1 MNLKLAW
8 RNIWRNRK
16 RSIITIVSIA
26 LAVFL
31 AIFMRSMQLGMYA
44 NMIENVVGSYT
55 GYIQIHGKNYWEEKT
70 LDNSLKY
77 EEDLEGSILKIEG
90 VEAVI
95 PRLESF
101 SLASNDTVTKGV
113 YINGVIPEK
122 EKLVKSV
129 DSRIIKGEIFKNN
142 SQINIGKGVS
152 KFFNLKVGDT
162 LVIIGQGYQGMSAA
176 GKFHIAGIVDMKN
189 PTLNNMSVFMS
200 LDALQNYL
208 SADGIISNLVVVKKE
223 NMDERILRKTIEKK
237 LSDDYEVMTW
247 QEMLPELE
255 QTILVDSIGGLLMVA
270 ILYMII
276 TFGIFGTILMMTQER
291 MYEFGV
297 MVAIGMK
304 KIKLMI
310 IVLIET
316 ILLTLLGVL
325 LGIIGVMPI
334 SYYFHKNPYIL
345 PGDQAAVM
353 EKFGFESVVPFSI
366 DYQIPLYH
374 GLLIFVIA
382 LIITLYPLMIIVKL
396 KPLKAMK
403 Q

>member
-16 RSIITIVSIA
+16 RSIITIASIA

-44 NMIENVVGSYT
+44 NMIHNVVGSYT
-55 GYIQIHGKNYWEEKT
+55 GYIQVHGKNYWEEKT
-70 LDNSLKY
+70 LDNALDY
-77 EEDLEGSILKIEG
+77 EKNLEDKLLNIKG

-122 EKLVKSV
+122 EKMVKSIS
-129 DSRIIKGEIFKNN
+129 SRLIAGSIFKNEG
-142 SQINIGKGVS
+142 QIIIGKGVA
-152 KFFNLKVGDT
+152 KFFNLKISDT
-162 LVIIGQGYQGMSAA
+162 LVMIGQGYHGMSAA
-176 GKFHIAGIVDMKN
+176 GKFHIAGIADMKN

-200 LDALQNYL
+200 LKALQNYL
-208 SADGIISNLVVVKKE
+208 SANGIITNLVIVKKE
-223 NMDERILRKTIEKK
+223 GVNEKALRKAIENN

-255 QTILVDSIGGLLMVA
+255 QTILIDSIGGLLMVA

-276 TFGIFGTILMMTQER
+276 TFGIFGTVLMMTQER

-304 KIKLMI
+304 KIKLMV

-325 LGIIGVMPI
+325 LGIIAVMPI
-334 SYYFHKNPYIL
+334 SYYFHLNPYVL

-366 DYQIPLYH
+366 DYHIPLYH

-382 LIITLYPLMIIVKL
+382 LIITIYPLMIIAKL

-403 Q
+403 V

>member
-1 MNLKLAW
+1 MNIKLAW

-44 NMIENVVGSYT
+44 NMIRNVVGSYT

-77 EEDLEGSILKIEG
+77 EKDLEKSILKIKG

-113 YINGVIPEK
+113 YINGILPEK
-122 EKLVKSV
+122 EKLLKPLS
-129 DSRIIKGEIFKNN
+129 SRIISGELFKNDY
-142 SQINIGKGVS
+142 QIDIGKGVS
-152 KFFNLKVGDT
+152 KFFNLKIGDT

-189 PTLNNMSVFMS
+189 PNLNNMSVFMS
-200 LDALQNYL
+200 LKALQNYL
-208 SADGIISNLVVVKKE
+208 SAEGIITNLVIVKKE
-223 NMDERILRKTIEKK
+223 KTDENALRKTIENNV
-237 LSDDYEVMTW
+237 SDAYEVMTW

-255 QTILVDSIGGLLMVA
+255 QTILIDSIGGLLMVA

-276 TFGIFGTILMMTQER
+276 TFGIFGTVLMMTQER

-304 KIKLMI
+304 KRKLML

-316 ILLTLLGVL
+316 ILLTLLGVI
-325 LGIIGVMPI
+325 LGIIAIMPI
-334 SYYFHKNPYIL
+334 SYYFHKNPYVL

-353 EKFGFESVVPFSI
+353 EKFGFESIVPFSI
-366 DYQIPLYH
+366 DYQIPLHH
-374 GLLIFVIA
+374 GLLIFVIS
-382 LIITLYPLMIIVKL
+382 LIIALYPLMIIAKL

-403 Q
+403 V

>member
-1 MNLKLAW
+1 MNLKLVW

-77 EEDLEGSILKIEG
+77 EKDLEGSILEING
-90 VEAVI
+90 IEAVI

-122 EKLVKSV
+122 EKLIKPIS
-129 DSRIIKGEIFKNN
+129 SRIIRGELFKNN
-142 SQINIGKGVS
+142 GQICIGKGVS
-152 KFFNLKVGDT
+152 KFFNLKIGDT
-162 LVIIGQGYQGMSAA
+162 LVIIGQGYHGMSAA

-200 LDALQNYL
+200 LKALQNYL
-208 SADGIISNLVVVKKE
+208 SADGIITNLIVVKE
-223 NMDERILRKTIEKK
+223 EGSDEKSLRKIIENK
-237 LSDDYEVMTW
+237 LHDDYEIMTW

-255 QTILVDSIGGLLMVA
+255 QTILIDSIGGLLMVA

-304 KIKLMI
+304 KIKLMV

-316 ILLTLLGVL
+316 IMLTLLGVL
-325 LGIIGVMPI
+325 LGIIAVMPI
-334 SYYFHKNPYIL
+334 SYYFHLNPYVL
-345 PGDQAAVM
+345 PGDQAVVM

-374 GLLIFVIA
+374 GLLIFAIA
-382 LIITLYPLMIIVKL
+382 LIITFYPLIIIAKL

-403 Q
+403 I

>member
-70 LDNSLKY
+70 LDNSLKF
-77 EEDLEGSILKIEG
+77 EKDLEKSILKIKG

-113 YINGVIPEK
+113 YINGILPEK
-122 EKLVKSV
+122 EKLLKPLS
-129 DSRIIKGEIFKNN
+129 SRIIKGELFKNDH
-142 SQINIGKGVS
+142 QIDIGKGVS
-152 KFFNLKVGDT
+152 RFFNLKIGDT
-162 LVIIGQGYQGMSAA
+162 LVIIGQGYHGMSAA

-189 PTLNNMSVFMS
+189 PALNNNSIFMS
-200 LDALQNYL
+200 LRALQSYL
-208 SADGIISNLVVVKKE
+208 SADGIITNLVVVKE
-223 NMDERILRKTIEKK
+223 EGADEKSLQKAIKNN
-237 LSDDYEVMTW
+237 LSKDYEVMIW

-255 QTILVDSIGGLLMVA
+255 QTIVADSVGGLLMVA

-276 TFGIFGTILMMTQER
+276 TFGIFGTVLMMTQER

-297 MVAIGMK
+297 LVAIGMK
-304 KIKLMI
+304 KIKLMVV
-310 IVLIET
+310 VLIET
-316 ILLTLLGVL
+316 ILLTLLGVF
-325 LGIIGVMPI
+325 LGIAAVMPI
-334 SYYFHKNPYIL
+334 NYYFHVNPYVL
-345 PGDQAAVM
+345 PGDQAVVM

-382 LIITLYPLMIIVKL
+382 LIITLYPLMIIAKL

-403 Q
+403 V